1 MDFKTVETL
10 ILTVGKFV
18 SDVKNNVIGYYAPKS
33 LTEAT
38 KLTRVEPLAIVSKDL
53 ASYEYTAD
61 IMQSVLSIFSGYYLQ
76 AVSILTKVN
85 NVEVIKILDK
95 LNPDRDESAF
105 LMIGDRQA
113 SAESIAAGLSTLVL
127 ENYQYTLPMRL
138 KSMSTVAIEA
148 KDADVQERVLE
159 SSNLS
164 VGKLLNVDI
173 CAGNDKEGKP
183 INVKIPVAVR
193 LSSSLVSNSTMLHLL
208 AYKTEDTGL
217 VERYHSWRA
226 GRISFIRDLIFCQ
239 DLIDEYRRAM
249 HGDESGTIQEIIRRV
264 NNSKKY
270 GLLTQNPSLVS
281 ASNIFVI
288 SENNA
293 VELEQKLGGKLS
305 NKRVRDKAFENTY
318 AMLIVVVDR
327 DYERVTIYSRG
338 IDAATDVSMKE
349 IRQASQKNGIDIGD
363 VLKSMSSGNPVSF

>member
-1 MDFKTVETL
+1 MDFDSIQTLLTRATKVANYIKTNIIGHYET
-10 ILTVGKFV
+10 T
-18 SDVKNNVIGYYAPKS
+18 S

-76 AVSILTKVN
+76 AVSMLTKVN
-85 NVEVIKILDK
+85 NVEVVKLLDK
-95 LNPDRDESAF
+95 LNPDRDSSGLLLLGQVTPASESM
-105 LMIGDRQA
+105 LHTM
-113 SAESIAAGLSTLVL
+113 VL
-127 ENYQYTLPMRL
+127 ENYQYKLPTT
-138 KSMSTVAIEA
+138 KPVVAIEA
-148 KDADVQERVLE
+148 KDADVQERILE
-159 SSNLS
+159 AANLS
-164 VGKLLNVDI
+164 VGKLLNVNI
-173 CAGNDKEGKP
+173 CVGADKEGKP
-183 INVKIPVAVR
+183 INATVPVSIR

-208 AYKTEDTGL
+208 AYKTEDTSI
-217 VERYHSWRA
+217 VERFHSWRA
-226 GRISFIRDLIFCQ
+226 GRIGFIRDLIFCQ

-270 GLLTQNPSLVS
+270 GLLTNNPSLVS

-305 NKRVRDKAFENTY
+305 NKRIRDKAFENTY

-363 VLKSMSSGNPVSF
+363 VLKSMQSGSGPVSF